1 MGLIERLQKKSHSEK
16 IRIIWAAVIIMA
28 ALLVLAWVLTSR
40 YSKNVPKDTSLFQVI
55 YRGFGDVKNSFGKK
69 Q

>member
-16 IRIIWAAVIIMA
+16 IRIIWGAVIITA
-28 ALLVLAWVLTSR
+28 ALLVLVWVLTSR